1 VSLHNAPSVS
11 YPLGRSRFLGLFL
24 LFGWSM
30 AAAVTI
36 WWWRS
41 APPGDWRPLMG
52 ALCCLLAGLAM
63 TAGWWRSPLGQLQ
76 WDGTN
81 WYWESEVYQASA
93 ELNAPVV
100 ALDLQ
105 SAMLLR
111 LDNPAGAVWWLWA
124 ERAAL
129 PERWL
134 DMRRAVFAPR
144 RPLHLQVSDAAQ

>member
-1 VSLHNAPSVS
+1 MTLHNAPSVS
-11 YPLGRSRFLGLFL
+11 YPLGRSRFLVFFLF
-24 LFGWSM
+24 FGWLL
-30 AAAVTI
+30 AAGVTI

-41 APPGDWRPLMG
+41 APPDDWRPLLG
-52 ALCCLLAGLAM
+52 VLCCLLAGLAM
-63 TAGWWRSPLGQLQ
+63 TAGWRRSPVGELQ
-76 WDGTN
+76 WDGEN
-81 WYWESEVYQASA
+81 WYWESEVYQDSA

-124 ERAAL
+124 ERAAA

-134 DMRRAVFAPR
+134 DMRRAVHAPR
-144 RPLHLQVSDAAQ
+144 RPLNLQVSDAAQ